1 MKKLCSLAFF
11 VAFLSNAFSQSTYQT
26 VYSILQ
32 SNCTTSG
39 CHTTANPQ
47 GIDLSGSQAQVYANL
62 VGVVPT
68 NSTAAGAGMKEIDP
82 GQPRNSYLF
91 SKLNSGLEP
100 YLTLSAGEGADM
112 DSSRLTQTQREMVR
126 QWIIYGAKDSG
137 TFVTTTLIDSFYIN
151 QNGLQGDSPR
161 VVPPAPPA
169 PGEGYQLHFGPIFMA
184 SGVEF
189 EYNNKY
195 YLHNDSIIDVYRM
208 KTVENAETH
217 HFAIYNFFPGADTLL
232 SPGLNR
238 VTGISDEAYL
248 YYNANVVA
256 QWPKSKDV
264 TYPQG
269 LAEVWSPNSVLDLD
283 YHLINYETYIIA
295 AESYLNVYYDQHSSS
310 TIPIQTYPVR
320 YGGDNVYS
328 LVVPPGDSTF
338 TMVQGGAG
346 QNLPSYADSTFYWNI
361 VSIQAHTHKL
371 GTGYNIW
378 TRKSNGEKDSLIYD
392 GRYNADYTVN
402 LGYYSWNEAP
412 YHQFAEPFPVYMANG
427 MIHEATYSNP
437 TSDTVTFGLL
447 TTDEMFVSFVLY
459 YESPFAYT
467 SIKDVPFVDNNIKM
481 YPNPAG
487 GLEYIRLDPDLQ
499 MNGTEIQFFNEL
511 GQQVIDQKNVST
523 HVFTTD
529 MSGLADGVYVYRLIN
544 NGSSIGT
551 GKIVVQR

>member
-1 MKKLCSLAFF
+1 MKKLCSLAFL
-11 VAFLSNAFSQSTYQT
+11 VAFLSNAYSQSTYQT
-26 VYSILQ
+26 VYGILQ

-47 GIDLSGSQAQVYANL
+47 GIDLSGTQAQVYANL

-68 NSTAAGAGMKEIDP
+68 NAAAAAAGMKEIDP

-91 SKLNSGLEP
+91 AKLNSGLEP
-100 YLTLSAGEGADM
+100 YLPLASGEGADM
-112 DSSRLTQTQREMVR
+112 DSSRLTLTQREMVR
-126 QWIIYGAKDSG
+126 QWILFGAQDSG
-137 TFVTTTLIDSFYIN
+137 TFVTVNLIDSFYNDLGGIPH
-151 QNGLQGDSPR
+151 DSLR

-169 PGEGYQLHFGPIFMA
+169 PGEGYQLHFGPIFMY

-189 EYNNKY
+189 EYNNKFP
-195 YLHNDSIIDVYRM
+195 LKNDSVIDIYRM
-208 KTVENAETH
+208 QTVENAETH
-217 HFAIYNFFPGADTLL
+217 HFAIYKFFPGADTLVPPHL
-232 SPGLNR
+232 SK
-238 VTGISDEAYL
+238 VVGISDEALL
-248 YYNANVVA
+248 YYNANVIA

-264 TYPQG
+264 TFPTG
-269 LAEVWSPNSVLDLD
+269 LAEVFDTSSILDLD
-283 YHLINYETYIIA
+283 YHLINYETYMLA
-295 AESYLNVYYDQHSSS
+295 AESYLNIYYDKHSPSI
-310 TIPIQTYPVR
+310 IPIQTYPVR
-320 YGGDNVYS
+320 YGGDNVYA
-328 LVVPPGDSTF
+328 LTIPPGDSTF

-361 VSIQAHTHKL
+361 VSLQAHTHKT
-371 GTGYNIW
+371 GTAFNVW

-412 YHQFAEPFPVYMANG
+412 YHQFAEPYPVYMANG
-427 MIHEATYSNP
+427 LIHEATFDNP
-437 TSDTVTFGLL
+437 TNDTITFGLL
-447 TTDEMFVSFVLY
+447 TTNEMFVTFILY

-467 SIKDVPFVDNNIKM
+467 SINEVPFSDNNIKM

-487 GLEYIRLDPDLQ
+487 GLEYIRLDANLQ
-499 MNGTEIQFFNEL
+499 MNGTEMQFFNEL
-511 GQQVIDQKNVST
+511 GQQVIDEKNIST

-551 GKIVVQR
+551 GKVVVQR